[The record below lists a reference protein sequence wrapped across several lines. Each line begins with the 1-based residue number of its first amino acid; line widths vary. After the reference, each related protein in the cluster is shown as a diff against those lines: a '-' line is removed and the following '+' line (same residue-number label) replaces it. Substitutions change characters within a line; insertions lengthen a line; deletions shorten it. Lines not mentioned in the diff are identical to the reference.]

1 MGPTVRSVSEGG
13 AIIVVEQAFDGQVAR
28 RRDAGE
34 RRREV
39 EVRHVSDQ
47 ARKMQAPVPD
57 TVADLLARS
66 DAELVASGVAQDAGE
81 AFVHAHLA
89 ALRAG
94 AALVEA
100 RGRPG
105 PRSRARTVWDMV
117 TRVAPELADYAA
129 FFAANAATRAA
140 VEAGR
145 TTVDRDRAERAG
157 AVAGQFQEVVRT
169 LVADGDVQG
178 HLALRAS

>member
-1 MGPTVRSVSEGG
+1 
-13 AIIVVEQAFDGQVAR
+13 
-28 RRDAGE
+28 
-34 RRREV
+34 
-39 EVRHVSDQ
+39 
-47 ARKMQAPVPD
+47 MQAPVPD
-57 TVADLLARS
+57 TVADLLVRS
-66 DAELVASGVAQDAGE
+66 EAEVVASAVAQDAGE

-117 TRVAPELADYAA
+117 TRVAPELADYSAY
-129 FFAANAATRAA
+129 FAANAATRAA

-145 TTVDRDRAERAG
+145 ATVERDRAERAA
-157 AVAGQFQEVVRT
+157 AVAVQFQEAVRS
-169 LVADGDVQG
+169 LLDDGDAQG
-178 HLALRAS
+178 HVALRAS

>member
-1 MGPTVRSVSEGG
+1 
-13 AIIVVEQAFDGQVAR
+13 
-28 RRDAGE
+28 
-34 RRREV
+34 
-39 EVRHVSDQ
+39 
-47 ARKMQAPVPD
+47 MQTLVPD

-66 DAELVASGVAQDAGE
+66 EAEVVASAAAQDPGE

-117 TRVAPELADYAA
+117 TRVAPELADYSAY
-129 FFAANAATRAA
+129 FAANAATRAA
-140 VEAGR
+140 VEVGR
-145 TTVDRDRAERAG
+145 ATVERERAERAA
-157 AVAGQFQEVVRT
+157 AVAMQFQEAVRS
-169 LVADGDVQG
+169 LLDDGDAQG
-178 HLALRAS
+178 QLALRAS

>member
-1 MGPTVRSVSEGG
+1 MV
-13 AIIVVEQAFDGQVAR
+13 QAL
-28 RRDAGE
+28 
-34 RRREV
+34 
-39 EVRHVSDQ
+39 
-47 ARKMQAPVPD
+47 VPD

-66 DAELVASGVAQDAGE
+66 EAELVASATAQDAGE

-105 PRSRARTVWDMV
+105 PRSGARTVWDMV

-129 FFAANAATRAA
+129 YFAANAATRAA

-145 TTVDRDRAERAG
+145 TTVARDRAERAG
-157 AVAGQFQEVVRT
+157 VVAAQFQEAVRT
-169 LVADGDVQG
+169 VLDDGDVQG
-178 HLALRAS
+178 RLALRAS

>member
-1 MGPTVRSVSEGG
+1 M
-13 AIIVVEQAFDGQVAR
+13 A
-28 RRDAGE
+28 
-34 RRREV
+34 EV
-39 EVRHVSDQ
+39 L
-47 ARKMQAPVPD
+47 VPD
-57 TVADLLARS
+57 AALDLLARS
-66 DAELVASGVAQDAGE
+66 DAELVAAHGAGDPAD

-94 AALVEA
+94 AALVQV

-105 PRSRARTVWDMV
+105 PRSGARTVWDML

-129 FFAANAATRAA
+129 YFAGNAATRSA

-145 TTVDRDRAERAG
+145 AEVDAERATRAA
-157 AVAGQFQEVVRT
+157 AVAEQFQQAVRD
-169 LVADGDVQG
+169 LLAGGEGQG

>member
-1 MGPTVRSVSEGG
+1 MV
-13 AIIVVEQAFDGQVAR
+13 QAL
-28 RRDAGE
+28 
-34 RRREV
+34 
-39 EVRHVSDQ
+39 
-47 ARKMQAPVPD
+47 VPD
-57 TVADLLARS
+57 AVLDLLARS
-66 DAELVASGVAQDAGE
+66 EAELLASTVAQDPSE

-94 AALVEA
+94 AALVQA

-117 TRVAPELADYAA
+117 TRAAPDLAEYAA
-129 FFAANAATRAA
+129 YFAANAATRSA

-145 TTVDRDRAERAG
+145 TVVEQARAHRAATVAEQFLD
-157 AVAGQFQEVVRT
+157 AVRG
-169 LVADGDVQG
+169 LLDDGEVQG